1 MYKLSISTSGE
12 YISVAIFEKQLI
24 ASSNTKSVMGSTSL
38 LIDQVD
44 DVFNKAKLNKEDLS
58 AVYLDIGPGYYTGL
72 RIGYSVAQGICAT
85 LGIPLVPV
93 EGFDALAFSAH
104 TSHRKICTL
113 IDIKRGEFA
122 YCTFR
127 PVPGGVV
134 RENDPLIVTEQVLKD
149 KLSDDSE
156 KKLLVGNW
164 NNLTDKTRLDDS
176 NTKLATPIFVSAEN
190 IFEIGE
196 RKLISKEFPNFN
208 GIEINYMRDPDIT
221 LSKGPLIKEINFYD

>member
-1 MYKLSISTSGE
+1 M
-12 YISVAIFEKQLI
+12 
-24 ASSNTKSVMGSTSL
+24 
-38 LIDQVD
+38 
-44 DVFNKAKLNKEDLS
+44 
-58 AVYLDIGPGYYTGL
+58 
-72 RIGYSVAQGICAT
+72 
-85 LGIPLVPV
+85 
-93 EGFDALAFSAH
+93 
-104 TSHRKICTL
+104 
-113 IDIKRGEFA
+113 
-122 YCTFR
+122 
-127 PVPGGVV
+127 
-134 RENDPLIVTEQVLKD
+134 TEQVLKD

-208 GIEINYMRDPDIT
+208 GIEIHYMRDPDIT